1 MCILPL
7 HLAAAACVNEL
18 LSRLGLHGVTVVVQ
32 PIDEGTDRRIFLILD
47 NCGVVEGAHQRPP
60 GLEIRE
66 QALVIN
72 VEAKRLG
79 RRVEIGAINK
89 QRNPARG

>member
-1 MCILPL
+1 MLTEAGERALLFHARGGSIARGGGRLVAL
-7 HLAAAACVNEL
+7 VRAAPAGAV
-18 LSRLGLHGVTVVVQ
+18 
-32 PIDEGTDRRIFLILD
+32 DGTLR
-47 NCGVVEGAHQRPP
+47 
-60 GLEIRE
+60 IRE

-72 VEAKRLG
+72 VEAERLG